1 MSSKDNDEECV
12 IHSKTDNVENTAND
26 KSGENIEE
34 CFQSLLSRYQIG
46 QQH

>member
-26 KSGENIEE
+26 KSGENIEQS
-34 CFQSLLSRYQIG
+34 FQSLLSRYQIG

>member
-1 MSSKDNDEECV
+1 MSSKGNDEECV

-34 CFQSLLSRYQIG
+34 FFQSLLSRYQIG